1 MLHSPIERDS
11 LVFKVTK
18 DKHIDTSVVRLKKK
32 KLDSLVITSTVRS
45 YLEFNDTLFFDTNNP
60 IVKVDTSKIL
70 FIDKDTIRVPYRSLI
85 SSEKSR
91 VGFLLRRNPKKYSI
105 DIYPMAFEDIFG
117 QMNDSTK
124 LNFRTRS
131 LRITEMLQQS
141 FKILI
146 IFL

>member
-1 MLHSPIERDS
+1 MTVTLLSEVPENFKMVSFFEQGRDTLNVWHSPIERDS

-32 KLDSLVITSTVRS
+32 KLDSLVINSTVRS

-91 VGFLLRRNPKKYSI
+91 VGFLLRRNPKNI
-105 DIYPMAFEDIFG
+105 
-117 QMNDSTK
+117 
-124 LNFRTRS
+124 R
-131 LRITEMLQQS
+131 
-141 FKILI
+141 
-146 IFL
+146 